1 MKPIAVLRNEHDAP
15 AGYLGDALDR
25 RKMEWNVVC
34 LDAGDRLPKPEDVS
48 GVAVLG
54 GAMGVHD
61 DEEFPF
67 LADEKRFLLDATNA
81 GIPVL
86 GICLGCQMLADVLGG
101 RAYRAEAAEVVFAPI
116 VPTRFG
122 RAEPVVAALTERRVI
137 RFHQDTFDAPPGA
150 TLLATGG
157 GFDQAFRIGSALGI
171 QPHPE
176 VTPDLLGGWL
186 GSGTGREV
194 AIRSGADPDALIADH
209 RAAESEAAATASAVF
224 DAWIDEVLRSVG

>member
-1 MKPIAVLRNEHDAP
+1 MKPIIVLRNEHDAP
-15 AGYLGDALDR
+15 PGYLGDALDR
-25 RKMEWNVVC
+25 RKMEWNVVR
-34 LDAGDRLPKPEDVS
+34 LDAGDPLPTPEDVS

-67 LADEKRFLLDATNA
+67 LVDEKRFLLDCTNA
-81 GIPVL
+81 GVPVL

-101 RAYRAEAAEVVFAPI
+101 RAYRAEAAEVVFDPI
-116 VPTRFG
+116 VPTQDG
-122 RAEPVVAALTERRVI
+122 HADPVVAALAERRVI

-150 TLLATGG
+150 TILATGG
-157 GFDQAFRIGSALGI
+157 GFEQAFRIGAAVGI

-186 GSGTGREV
+186 GSGTGREI

-209 RAAESEAAATASAVF
+209 HAAESEAAATATAVF
-224 DAWIDEVLRSVG
+224 DAWIDEVLRSAG